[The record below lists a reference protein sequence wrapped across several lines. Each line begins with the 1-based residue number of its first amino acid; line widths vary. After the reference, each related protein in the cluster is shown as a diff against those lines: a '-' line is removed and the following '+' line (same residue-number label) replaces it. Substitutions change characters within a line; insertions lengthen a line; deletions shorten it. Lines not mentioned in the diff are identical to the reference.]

1 MSKKIL
7 IADDDVQLVDMLQIR
22 FEADGYEVITAYDGQ
37 KALEK
42 VLTQAPNLVILDLVL
57 PKLPGEEV
65 CREIRDDEKTAD
77 LPIIMLTGK
86 TSEVDRVVG
95 KVIGANYYMVKPFDD
110 DELLSRVKEL
120 LT

>member
-7 IADDDVQLVDMLQIR
+7 VVDDDVQLVDMIHMRL
-22 FEADGYEVITAYDGQ
+22 EANGYEVAIAYDGQ

-42 VLTQAPNLVILDLVL
+42 VQDQVPDLVILDLIL

-65 CREIRDDEKTAD
+65 CREIRKDEKTVN

-86 TSEVDRVVG
+86 ASDVDRVVG
-95 KVIGANYYMVKPFDD
+95 RVIGANYYIPKPFDA
-110 DELLSRVKEL
+110 DELLKKVGEL
-120 LT
+120 LI

>member
-1 MSKKIL
+1 MGKRIL

-22 FEADGYEVITAYDGQ
+22 LEANGYEVITAYDGQ

-42 VLTQAPNLVILDLVL
+42 AQTQAPDLVILDLIL

-65 CREIRDDEKTAD
+65 CREIRDNEKTTD

-86 TSEVDRVVG
+86 TSDVDRVVG
-95 KVIGANYYMVKPFDD
+95 KVIGANYYIPKPFED